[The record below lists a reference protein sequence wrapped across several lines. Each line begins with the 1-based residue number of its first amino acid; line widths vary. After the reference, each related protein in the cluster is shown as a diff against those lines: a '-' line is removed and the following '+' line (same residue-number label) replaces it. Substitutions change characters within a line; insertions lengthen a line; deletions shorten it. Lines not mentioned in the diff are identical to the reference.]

1 MSEAFQE
8 GIELLL
14 HCHSPECRLV
24 MEASSEEKPHFL
36 KQKVWSQEVQQ
47 RVDLLIFTTLKK
59 E

>member
-36 KQKVWSQEVQQ
+36 KQPVRSQKKNKG
-47 RVDLLIFTTLKK
+47 LICNTLKK
-59 E
+59 EIL